1 MHFCVGIVLMKAS
14 KIDRYLMVEMKDDYS
29 PFHIRYCILFYAH
42 WSGHGVNYTREDSF
56 DYIDSIYREM

>member
-1 MHFCVGIVLMKAS
+1 MKAS